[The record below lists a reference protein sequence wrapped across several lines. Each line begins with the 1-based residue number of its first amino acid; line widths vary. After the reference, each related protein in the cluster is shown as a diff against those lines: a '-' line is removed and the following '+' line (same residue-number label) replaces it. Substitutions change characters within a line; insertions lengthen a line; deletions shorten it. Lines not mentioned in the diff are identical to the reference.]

1 MTIITSR
8 RARIGVGIAAL
19 ALTSGIGAYFL
30 IKPADE
36 SATASASDRK
46 ILYWYDPMV
55 PAEHH
60 EGPGLSSMGM
70 KLIPKYADEGGASA
84 PGVAIDPRE
93 VQNLGARVVEAKYGS
108 LPSGL
113 TATGIVAYNERDVAI
128 VQARSG
134 GFVER
139 VYGLA
144 PNDIVRAGAPIAD
157 VLVPEWGGAQQE
169 LLALQRTGNTAL
181 ARAARQR
188 LILLGMDPGQVAA
201 ISRSGR
207 LDNIITI
214 RTPVGGAVKTLGVRR
229 GMTLS
234 AGETL
239 AEVNGLGSVWVNA
252 AVPEAMAG
260 QIRTG
265 TPVQVT
271 LAAFPGE
278 TFSGR
283 VTAILPQADVESR
296 TLTARVE
303 IANRGGKLRPG
314 MFATVSFSGQQHPSL
329 LVPSEAVIRTGTR
342 NLVML
347 ALPGG
352 RFRPAEVRVGQSAGG
367 QTEILAGLAADEK
380 VVASG
385 QFLIDSEANLSGAEA
400 RPIGEASSNAAA
412 QTAPR
417 QGQYQTSG
425 TIVKITADGVTLQ
438 HQAIPALRWPAMT
451 MTFRPADPAL
461 LRGLKRGDRVH
472 FSFDQTSKGVILRT
486 IAKETGR

>member
-1 MTIITSR
+1 MTIVKSR
-8 RARIGVGIAAL
+8 RARIGAGIAAL
-19 ALTSGIGAYFL
+19 ALAASIGGYLL

-36 SATASASDRK
+36 SANASGSDRK
-46 ILYWYDPMV
+46 ILYWYDPMI
-55 PAEHH
+55 PAERH

-70 KLIPKYADEGGASA
+70 KLIPKYADDGAASA
-84 PGVAIDPRE
+84 PGVTIDPRE
-93 VQNLGARVVEAKYGS
+93 VQNLGARIVEAKYGT
-108 LPSGL
+108 LPSGV
-113 TATGIVAYNERDVAI
+113 TATGIVAYNEREVAI

-169 LLALQRTGNTAL
+169 FLALQRTGNTEL

-188 LILLGMDPGQVAA
+188 LILLGMEPGQVAA

-207 LDNIITI
+207 VHNITTI

-229 GMTLS
+229 GMALS

-239 AEVNGLGSVWVNA
+239 AEVNGLGTVWVNA

-265 TPVQVT
+265 TPAQVMLT
-271 LAAFPGE
+271 AFPGE
-278 TFSGR
+278 TFTGR

-314 MFATVSFSGQQHPSL
+314 MFATVSFSGQQRSSL
-329 LVPSEAVIRTGTR
+329 LVPSEAVIRTGART
-342 NLVML
+342 LVML
-347 ALPGG
+347 ALADG
-352 RFRPAEVRVGQSAGG
+352 RYRPAEVRTGREGG
-367 QTEILAGLAADEK
+367 GKTEVLAGLAAGEK
-380 VVASG
+380 LVASG
-385 QFLIDSEANLSGAEA
+385 QFLLDS
-400 RPIGEASSNAAA
+400 
-412 QTAPR
+412 
-417 QGQYQTSG
+417 
-425 TIVKITADGVTLQ
+425 
-438 HQAIPALRWPAMT
+438 
-451 MTFRPADPAL
+451 
-461 LRGLKRGDRVH
+461 
-472 FSFDQTSKGVILRT
+472 
-486 IAKETGR
+486 